1 LSNASISNPI
11 RLEKRQA
18 VLVMPK
24 ITKETKEIRDLEAA
38 MAVYIGG
45 RPFNTYENK
54 YIKQFIINTSQNIY
68 TPPSK

>member
-11 RLEKRQA
+11 CLEKRQA

-24 ITKETKEIRDLEAA
+24 IIKETKEIRDLEAA

-45 RPFNTYENK
+45 RPFNTYKNK
-54 YIKQFIINTSQNIY
+54 YME
-68 TPPSK
+68 

>member
-1 LSNASISNPI
+1 MSNASILNPI

-18 VLVMPK
+18 ILVILK
-24 ITKETKEIRDLEAA
+24 ITKETKEIRDLKAA

-54 YIKQFIINTSQNIY
+54 YIERFIINAL
-68 TPPSK
+68 